1 MAGFNVDFI
10 FYRAV
15 TSLSTKSYTKFGHF
29 AAKEEFLQN
38 YGLNMLKH
46 TLFYTVLIK
55 QVL

>member
-38 YGLNMLKH
+38 DGLNMLKH